1 MITVGI
7 VEEETGAKDSLHRA
21 IARADG
27 VRLVGVYSHREA
39 IKRLK
44 ESPPQVALL
53 DLRLANGSGAR
64 LVKALKEA
72 VPSAQL
78 LVFGEGESN
87 LVVSALRAG
96 ACGYVES
103 PAKADQ
109 LLLMIKNISE
119 GGAALCTRAARKLV
133 DFFQKGAELSPEVE
147 SLSAR
152 QKEILELA
160 SHGSHNKQIATQ
172 LNISTETV
180 RVHLRH
186 IYSKLEVSSR
196 SQAVAKYISSTT
208 H

>member
-1 MITVGI
+1 
-7 VEEETGAKDSLHRA
+7 
-21 IARADG
+21 
-27 VRLVGVYSHREA
+27 
-39 IKRLK
+39 
-44 ESPPQVALL
+44 
-53 DLRLANGSGAR
+53 LRLANGSGAR

-78 LVFGEGESN
+78 LVFGEDDSN

-103 PAKADQ
+103 TAQADQ
-109 LLLMIKNISE
+109 LLSMIKNISE
-119 GGAALCTRAARKLV
+119 GGAALCHCAARKLV
-133 DFFQKGAELSPEVE
+133 EYFQKSGELSPQID
-147 SLSAR
+147 SLSDR

-160 SHGSHNKQIATQ
+160 SQGYHNKEIATR

-186 IYSKLEVSSR
+186 VYSKLEVCSR
-196 SQAVAKYISSTT
+196 SQAVAKYLSSTS